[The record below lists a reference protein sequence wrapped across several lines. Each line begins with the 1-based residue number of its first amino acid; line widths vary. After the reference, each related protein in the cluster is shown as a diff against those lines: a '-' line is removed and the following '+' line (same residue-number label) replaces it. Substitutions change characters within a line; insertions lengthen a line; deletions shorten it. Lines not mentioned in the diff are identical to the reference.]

1 MSKVIPNI
9 KSATWQDW
17 IEVWCWF
24 FTYEYVSIET
34 KNWFSYFN
42 SYLPV
47 RLLDSFTKNV
57 PRMAWSFDFIF
68 CATVQNHHW
77 NLLTWTLVTVVVFE
91 FCRCSSESS
100 LVLVIILLLKP
111 GSHCYFIPVLL
122 KFQVLKNFKSQN
134 KSLQSSF

>member
-1 MSKVIPNI
+1 MAKVIVNF
-9 KSATWQDW
+9 KSTICQDW

-77 NLLTWTLVTVVVFE
+77 NLLTWTLVTDVVFE